1 MYTIKILDS
10 KDYDKLP
17 YKKAKTSLGCAD
29 AEKGIAF
36 VRKTGNKEWDM
47 ATLSHEV
54 DELVAKVSPHEED
67 GIRYKDSGGS
77 VETKVIEDPYKMA
90 VTNPLSA
97 YLASQVGKG
106 TPRYGSEGSGSEGKT
121 LYEPMDTKAYSTY
134 QDFLNI
140 NPDEWYTKAVVE
152 PTMKDM
158 ADQNAIISEGWA
170 GSLRGSGRFRDL
182 EDFTQDTAS
191 TLAEGRY
198 NAELQIPQAQFA
210 MAQSYSQQRNQEKA
224 LEYADWYQSL
234 PENNPALTQ
243 ALQFLAGNDGR
254 DVITYQKQGESSN
267 LGSVLGMVA
276 GLALGPLTGGMS
288 LTETMLAMGIGGSAG
303 SLFD

>member
-10 KDYDKLP
+10 KDYDQLP

-29 AEKGIAF
+29 AKKGVAF

-54 DELVAKVSPHEED
+54 DELVAKISPHEED

-90 VTNPLSA
+90 ITNPLSA
-97 YLASQVGKG
+97 YLATQVGKG
-106 TPRYGSEGSGSEGKT
+106 LPRYGSEGSGSEGKT
-121 LYEPMDTKAYSTY
+121 LYEPMDTKAYNSY
-134 QDFLNI
+134 QDFLAI
-140 NPDEWYTKAVVE
+140 KPDEWYTKAVVE

-158 ADQNAIISEGWA
+158 ADQNAEISEGWA

-198 NAELQIPQAQFA
+198 NAELQIPQAQFS
-210 MAQSYSQQRNQEKA
+210 MAQSYSDQRNKEKA

-234 PENNPALTQ
+234 PENNPVLTQ

-254 DVITYQKQGESSN
+254 DIVTYQKQSDNTGTNILST
-267 LGSVLGMVA
+267 VLGMA
-276 GLALGPLTGGMS
+276 TMGLMS
-288 LTETMLAMGIGGSAG
+288 GSIF
-303 SLFD
+303 SKKTTTT